1 MSFKE
6 YPPFE
11 VKITSALELEQP
23 GNPYR
28 WVALRDRGAL
38 TIPSVD
44 KPTRYLFADASGIAI
59 KYDTVVVDPRAPI
72 SSILTYPFTHWFS
85 KPLDFRSSDWHD
97 SCFSGRLDLESDRVY
112 LVRWRDTMR
121 TELVRPTEQ
130 TNAGLRRFTEFAHY
144 WIEVPEVFPIG
155 RKLGIG

>member
-23 GNPYR
+23 GNPHR
-28 WVALRDRGAL
+28 WVTMHDRGAL
-38 TIPSVD
+38 TIPIID
-44 KPTRYLFADASGIAI
+44 RPTRYLFANASGITI
-59 KYDTVVVDPRAPI
+59 EYETVTVDPRTPI

-85 KPLDFRSSDWHD
+85 KPLDFKSRDWHD
-97 SCFSGRLDLESDRVY
+97 GRMDCLDLKSDRVY
-112 LVRWRDTMR
+112 LVRWSDAVR
-121 TELVRPTEQ
+121 TELIRPTEQ
-130 TNAGLRRFTEFAHY
+130 TDAGLRRFSEFAHW

-155 RKLGIG
+155 RKLGFG

>member
-1 MSFKE
+1 MSLKAH
-6 YPPFE
+6 PPFE

-38 TIPSVD
+38 TIPSID
-44 KPTRYLFADASGIAI
+44 RPTRYLFADASGITI
-59 KYDTVVVDPRAPI
+59 EYETVTVDPRTPI

-85 KPLDFRSSDWHD
+85 KPLDISPLDWRDGHMD
-97 SCFSGRLDLESDRVY
+97 RLDLESDRVY
-112 LVRWRDTMR
+112 LVRWRDAVR
-121 TELVRPTEQ
+121 TELIRPTEQ
-130 TNAGLRRFTEFAHY
+130 TDAGLRRFSELAHC
-144 WIEVPEVFPIG
+144 WVEVPEVFPIG

>member
-1 MSFKE
+1 MSFKA

-23 GNPYR
+23 GSPYR

-44 KPTRYLFADASGIAI
+44 RPTRYLFANASGTTI
-59 KYDTVVVDPRAPI
+59 KYDTAIVDPKTPI
-72 SSILTYPFTHWFS
+72 GSILTYPFTHWFS
-85 KPLDFRSSDWHD
+85 KPLDFKSRDWHD
-97 SCFSGRLDLESDRVY
+97 GCMDRLDLESDHVY
-112 LVRWRDTMR
+112 LVRWRDAWC
-121 TELVRPTEQ
+121 TELIRPTEQ
-130 TNAGLRRFTEFAHY
+130 TDAGLHRFSEFAYY
-144 WIEVPEVFPIG
+144 WVEVPEVFPIG